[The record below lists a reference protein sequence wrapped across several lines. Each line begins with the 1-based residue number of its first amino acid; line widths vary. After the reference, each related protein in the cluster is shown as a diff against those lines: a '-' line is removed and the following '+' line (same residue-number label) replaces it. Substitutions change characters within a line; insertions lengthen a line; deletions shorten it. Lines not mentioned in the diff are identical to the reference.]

1 VRLLQLRANSDA
13 DTDCLMR
20 ELAAYS
26 PTRSRGAI
34 LVELDERS
42 EAEVLGVLAA
52 VETCLSANEI
62 RSVRVE
68 LDGRFYILAPAG

>member
-1 VRLLQLRANSDA
+1 VRLLQIRANTEA
-13 DTDCLMR
+13 DPDCLMR

-34 LVELDERS
+34 LVELPERS

-52 VETCLSANEI
+52 VETCLSANQI

-68 LDGRFYILAPAG
+68 LDGRIYMLTPAG